1 MRTTNQYGKVKVAPA
16 VANAPAPQTR
26 PQQTHDANQSME
38 SNEEDGEKRLQSYN
52 QSSVDSHLAQLQEES
67 KEFEQLSS
75 ASKRA
80 RKKSVGEKVSHLM
93 FRKSEAIRKH

>member
-1 MRTTNQYGKVKVAPA
+1 MRTTNQYGKVKVAPT
-16 VANAPAPQTR
+16 VTNAPAPQAR
-26 PQQTHDANQSME
+26 PQQAHDANQSME
-38 SNEEDGEKRLQSYN
+38 SL